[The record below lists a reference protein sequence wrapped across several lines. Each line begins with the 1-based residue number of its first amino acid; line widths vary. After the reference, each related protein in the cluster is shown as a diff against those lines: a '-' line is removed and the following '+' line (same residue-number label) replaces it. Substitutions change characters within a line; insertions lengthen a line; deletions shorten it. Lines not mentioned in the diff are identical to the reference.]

1 MESAFIS
8 KKKLEHFE
16 PILQV
21 MKDGE
26 NLRKSFTDY
35 ILKDWTDRIG
45 PDYMTV
51 NTLDKV
57 FED

>member
-1 MESAFIS
+1 MSR
-8 KKKLEHFE
+8 KKLEHFE